1 MGLDLIPVL
10 VGTLPVF
17 VLILPTMLLG
27 SFTYMAGLRTED
39 GELEFG
45 FASVLATVFAAVTS
59 LVMMAAMI
67 LAAYHLEQTIS
78 NRADEID
85 AIEIDKEV
93 ADLEAA
99 EVAFNKAYTK
109 VTEWER
115 VPTVAKLVLYLAFV
129 CLVTSCYMIQFFGG
143 RCFAD
148 YQLTYTIDDHLD
160 GNWLNL
166 VLPLGWIAILIF
178 VLGSFLLYGFV
189 SWANVSSIVPLTRAT
204 YCITATSL
212 NIIWRDSLRFS
223 LATPAKPNL
232 LVESKA
238 RIGIVSHNR

>member
-1 MGLDLIPVL
+1 
-10 VGTLPVF
+10 
-17 VLILPTMLLG
+17 
-27 SFTYMAGLRTED
+27 MAGLRTED

-45 FASVLATVFAAVTS
+45 FASVLATVFAAITS

-78 NRADEID
+78 NRAEEID

-148 YQLTYTIDDHLD
+148 YQLTYTIDEHLD

-178 VLGSFLLYGFV
+178 LLGSFLLHGFV
-189 SWANVSSIVPLTRAT
+189 SWANVSSFVHA
-204 YCITATSL
+204 CFVTAISL
-212 NIIWRDSLRFS
+212 NIIWCYSLCFS
-223 LATPAKPNL
+223 RPSKSNL

-238 RIGIVSHNR
+238 RIGIVSHDK